1 MVCEKFGL
9 KKKKKNVWKNVY
21 KKCKVLE
28 KNYGF
33 AVNTKKNRLRHWAL

>member
-9 KKKKKNVWKNVY
+9 KKTVWKNVY

-33 AVNTKKNRLRHWAL
+33 AVNTKKIG